1 MNGGDMDH
9 TYALIMAGGAGTRL
23 WPYSRRD
30 RPKPVLPLVEAK
42 RSMFQIA
49 VERLYPLLPPERI
62 FVVAN
67 GDLTVILREQA
78 PDLPDENFIIEPTG
92 RDTAPAVGLGAIHIR
107 HRDPQAIMAVLTA
120 DHHIADG
127 DTFRKV
133 LEVGFK
139 MAAEENQV
147 VTLGITPTFSS
158 TGFGYI
164 ERGKLDRSVDGV
176 DVFVLERFTEK
187 PDQETAE
194 KFIKSG
200 NYSWN
205 SGMFIWSVERVMSE
219 FGQHT
224 PDLYADLN
232 ALAAVIGQTGYAQT
246 ITETWPN
253 IKRISVDYALMENI
267 KEGIR
272 VIPVEMGWVDIGSFA
287 SLYNVLSS
295 EQGENVVLGSS
306 PITIDSQG
314 LFVRSKRLVATIGL
328 EDLVIVDTDDVLL
341 ICQRDRAQDVKQ
353 IVEYLKERKRD
364 DYL

>member
-1 MNGGDMDH
+1 MDH

-30 RPKPVLPLVEAK
+30 RPKPVLPLIEAE

-67 GDLTVILREQA
+67 GDLTVVLQEQA
-78 PDLPDENFIIEPTG
+78 PDLPRENFVIEPMG

-107 HRDPQAIMAVLTA
+107 HRDPQAVIAVLTA
-120 DHHIADG
+120 DHYIANLEI
-127 DTFRKV
+127 FLKV
-133 LEVGFK
+133 LQVGFK

-147 VTLGITPTFSS
+147 ATLGITPDFPS

-176 DVFVLERFTEK
+176 DIFVLERFTEK

-194 KFIKSG
+194 KFIESG

-205 SGMFIWSVERVMSE
+205 SGMFIWSVERLMAE

-224 PDLYADLN
+224 PDLSADLGK
-232 ALAAVIGQTGYAQT
+232 LAAAIGQPEYAQA
-246 ITETWPN
+246 IAEIWPD
-253 IKRISVDYALMENI
+253 IERISVDYALMENI
-267 KEGIR
+267 KQGIR

-287 SLYNVLSS
+287 SLYDVLST
-295 EQGENVVLGSS
+295 EEGENVVFGNP
-306 PITIDSQG
+306 PITIDSRG
-314 LFVRSKRLVATIGL
+314 MLLLSKRLVAAVGL

-341 ICQRDRAQDVKQ
+341 ICRRDRAQDVKQ
-353 IVEYLKERKRD
+353 VVEYLKERRRD
-364 DYL
+364 NFL

>member
-1 MNGGDMDH
+1 M
-9 TYALIMAGGAGTRL
+9 

-30 RPKPVLPLVEAK
+30 RPKPVLPHIETE

-67 GDLTVILREQA
+67 GDLTAILQEQA
-78 PDLPDENFIIEPTG
+78 PDLPRENFIIEPTG
-92 RDTAPAVGLGAIHIR
+92 RDTAPAVGLGAIHIQ
-107 HRDPQAIMAVLTA
+107 HRDPQAIIAVLTA
-120 DHHIADG
+120 DHYIASL
-127 DTFRKV
+127 DTFLKV
-133 LEVGFK
+133 LRVGFK

-147 VTLGITPTFSS
+147 ITLGITPAFPS

-176 DVFVLERFTEK
+176 DIFVLERFTEK
-187 PDQETAE
+187 PDQETAD
-194 KFIKSG
+194 KFVKSG

-205 SGMFIWSVERVMSE
+205 SGMFIWSVERVMAE

-224 PDLYADLN
+224 PDLYTDLCR
-232 ALAAVIGQTGYAQT
+232 LSAAIGQPGYTQA
-246 ITETWPN
+246 IDEIWPG

-267 KEGIR
+267 KQGIR

-287 SLYNVLSS
+287 SLYDVLST
-295 EQGENVVLGSS
+295 EEGENVVFGHS
-306 PITIDSQG
+306 PITIDTQG
-314 LFVRSKRLVATIGL
+314 VLLLSKRLVAAVGL

-341 ICQRDRAQDVKQ
+341 ICRRDRAQDVKQ
-353 IVEYLKERKRD
+353 VVEYLKERKRD
-364 DYL
+364 NFL